1 MLPAGVNVR
10 HPDRLWIG
18 GEWRSAASGQMLDL
32 VDPATEQ
39 VIGTVAEAGPD
50 DMDAAVAA
58 ARDAF
63 DEGPWPRIGSP
74 ERLEYLKR
82 MSAHLHA
89 RTGEIAAAWTAQM
102 GGLASFAEPMTAGST
117 MGLDGIIAMAGA
129 FGFVEQRPSM
139 GAAVGLV
146 VHEPVG
152 VVAAIAP
159 WNGPYGIMLNKVG
172 CALAAP

>member
-74 ERLEYLKR
+74 ERLDTHMRTEYAKWVKV
-82 MSAHLHA
+82 AK
-89 RTGEIAAAWTAQM
+89 AA
-102 GGLASFAEPMTAGST
+102 GL
-117 MGLDGIIAMAGA
+117 
-129 FGFVEQRPSM
+129 RP
-139 GAAVGLV
+139 
-146 VHEPVG
+146 
-152 VVAAIAP
+152 
-159 WNGPYGIMLNKVG
+159 N
-172 CALAAP
+172 